1 MRIDLLVGLLPLL
14 LLAGLT
20 GWIQRDAMSLV
31 LGWSLALYLVQG
43 ALLLGFAPGRLSG
56 GELGPANRLTLLRST
71 LVFPIAA
78 LLPLWAD
85 LGSPTIWWVILLA
98 AVALVLDGLDGKVA
112 RMTNSYSAF
121 GARFDMELDAFLI
134 LVLSIGVWLGGRAG
148 VWVLL
153 VGLLRYLF
161 VLAGWLWPRLTAPLP
176 ESRRRKVVCVIQG
189 VALLV
194 ALGPIIPPSLAV
206 ASVALGL
213 AALVYS
219 FGLDTLWLLR
229 YGAGHRSASLPGT
242 DA

>member
-1 MRIDLLVGLLPLL
+1 M
-14 LLAGLT
+14 
-20 GWIQRDAMSLV
+20 
-31 LGWSLALYLVQG
+31 
-43 ALLLGFAPGRLSG
+43 
-56 GELGPANRLTLLRST
+56 GPANRLTLLRST
-71 LVFPIAA
+71 LVLPLAA
-78 LLPLWAD
+78 LLPSWSTLETST
-85 LGSPTIWWVILLA
+85 LWWVIVLA
-98 AVALVLDGLDGKVA
+98 SVVLVLDGVDGRVA
-112 RMTNSYSAF
+112 RNTGSDSAF

-134 LVLSIGVWLGGRAG
+134 LVLSTGVWLGGRAG
-148 VWVLL
+148 AWVLL

-219 FGLDTLWLLR
+219 FGLDTLWLVR